1 MEKNRMERAFKGVW
15 IPADIWLNKQ
25 LSIQEKVML
34 TEIDSL
40 DNEEGCFAG
49 NKHFMSF
56 MGLKD
61 RRIKELINGLISKGF
76 IKSKIIYKENSK
88 EIEKRILTVNRP
100 PYPFKKVVQES
111 VLGGGAEKCTGG
123 SAEKCLGVV
132 QKNSKGGAEKCL
144 DNNTINNTINNTN
157 NNNNEQKQVLL
168 DYFERIWKE
177 YPNKK
182 GKAKTLELYLQWIK
196 GKKIAGMTNTR
207 KLTKEQMYQAVKKY
221 KKECEK
227 NRTEQQ
233 YIKHGDTFFNKA
245 ILDYVNEE
253 QEEIEYREYKE
264 LNMTDE
270 EYQRKMNEGGKKYV

>member
-1 MEKNRMERAFKGVW
+1 MERAFKGVW
-15 IPADIWLNKQ
+15 IPADIWLNKE

-61 RRIKELINGLISKGF
+61 RRIKELISGLISKGF

-88 EIEKRILTVNRP
+88 EIEKRILSVNRP

-111 VLGGGAEKCTGG
+111 ALGVVQKNAPE
-123 SAEKCLGVV
+123 VV

-144 DNNTINNTINNTN
+144 DNNTINNTN
-157 NNNNEQKQVLL
+157 NNNNKQKQVLL
-168 DYFERIWKE
+168 DHFELIWKE

-182 GKAKTLELYLQWIK
+182 GKTKALEYYFQWIK
-196 GKKIAGMTNTR
+196 GRKISGVTQ
-207 KLTKEQMYQAVKKY
+207 KLTDKQMYYAVKRY

-227 NRTEQQ
+227 NNIEQQ

-245 ILDYVNEE
+245 ILDYIENDEEKVNENS
-253 QEEIEYREYKE
+253 YKE
-264 LNMTDE
+264 IRMTNE
-270 EYQRKMNEGGKKYV
+270 EYQRKINEGGKRYV

>member
-1 MEKNRMERAFKGVW
+1 MGRCLELEKPNYYSILPANVRYDKELMANAKLLYGEITALCNEKGICWAGNEYFANLYNVSKETISRW
-15 IPADIWLNKQ
+15 ISQLNK
-25 LSIQEKVML
+25 K
-34 TEIDSL
+34 
-40 DNEEGCFAG
+40 GY
-49 NKHFMSF
+49 
-56 MGLKD
+56 
-61 RRIKELINGLISKGF
+61 INVKMF
-76 IKSKIIYKENSK
+76 YKKNSK
-88 EIEKRILTVNRP
+88 EIDKRIIS
-100 PYPFKKVVQES
+100 VVQNYPIDENVNTYCQENQS
-111 VLGGGAEKCTGG
+111 KTLLTKTSIPYC
-123 SAEKCLGVV
+123 
-132 QKNSKGGAEKCL
+132 QKRQTPIDENVKENITS
-144 DNNTINNTINNTN
+144 INNTSI
-157 NNNNEQKQVLL
+157 NNNNEQKQILL
-168 DYFERIWKE
+168 DYFETIWKE

-182 GKAKTLELYLQWIK
+182 GKAKALEYYLQWIK
-196 GKKIAGMTNTR
+196 GRKISECSK